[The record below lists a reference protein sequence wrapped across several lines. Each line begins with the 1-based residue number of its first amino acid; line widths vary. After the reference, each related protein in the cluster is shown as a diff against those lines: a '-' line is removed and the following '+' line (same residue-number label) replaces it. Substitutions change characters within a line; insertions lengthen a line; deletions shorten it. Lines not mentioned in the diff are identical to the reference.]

1 MHSLPG
7 FERLFSFEAD
17 CKQKILEFMRSSS
30 SLSPSAINIFAH
42 MLAAERMWLS
52 RLELETKA
60 PTLGNLSELWPGKT
74 LDQCA
79 DELKDVTEH
88 WTRYLAGRS
97 AEDFSK
103 EISYI
108 NVKGQT
114 VSKPP
119 YDILTQIVIHS
130 AYHRG
135 QIAAVAGKGERE
147 APPMDY
153 IFFAP

>member
-1 MHSLPG
+1 
-7 FERLFSFEAD
+7 
-17 CKQKILEFMRSSS
+17 MRSSP
-30 SLSPSAINIFAH
+30 SLDPNAVNIFAH
-42 MLAAERMWLS
+42 MLAAEKMWLS

-60 PTLGNLSELWPGKT
+60 PLLEKLSELWQGKT

-79 DELKDVTEH
+79 DELNEVTEH
-88 WTRYLAGRS
+88 CTIYLAGRS

-108 NVKGQT
+108 NIKGQA
-114 VSKPP
+114 VSKPL

-135 QIAAVAGKGERE
+135 QIVTVAGKGERE

-153 IFFAP
+153 ILFTP